1 MGFISSNYLLLH
13 YSIGYGK
20 SRVDIMSGGLIAI
33 TGFIYLYVGLE
44 QYFKFNNVPMLYTY
58 TGYAFANIGLYIMAS
73 K

>member
-1 MGFISSNYLLLH
+1 
-13 YSIGYGK
+13 
-20 SRVDIMSGGLIAI
+20 MSGGLIAI